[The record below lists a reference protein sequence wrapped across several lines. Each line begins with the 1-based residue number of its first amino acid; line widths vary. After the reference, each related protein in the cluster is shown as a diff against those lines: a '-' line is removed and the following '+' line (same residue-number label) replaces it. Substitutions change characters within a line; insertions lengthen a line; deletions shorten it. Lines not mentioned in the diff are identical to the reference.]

1 MDIVNIW
8 ATIVDWFVNEFYYR
22 SLNVSISATF
32 LILAIVLLR
41 FVLKKAPKSLIA
53 ALWGLVAI
61 RLMCPFSLESP
72 TSLVPSGETIP
83 QEAIFSQE
91 TQHDKFTLD
100 IVTNPNYPET
110 VTQEFKA
117 PVSSAGIDLI
127 QLEFV
132 WLFGIAAMLLYA
144 LISYI
149 IISKKTKPSIQLRD
163 NIYLCD
169 SIPTPFILGVIRP
182 KIYLP
187 SYMSEEDM
195 SYVIA
200 HETAHLKRKDHIWK
214 PLGFVLLSI
223 YWLNPAIWLAYIL
236 LCRDIELACDE
247 RVIKKMGTDI
257 KKPYSQALINCSAPR
272 KAIAACP
279 LAFGEVGVKNRIKSV
294 LSYKKPAFWV
304 IIVAVILSIAVAV
317 CFMTN
322 PISVNYDRIMN
333 EQGFT
338 ITAQE
343 RALITLRVPL
353 DKLPKKVTGEYS
365 FSKNEV
371 IVYQHGKASH
381 IYLEKIMPA
390 NTRDDQIWLIF
401 NIRNKP
407 DKNGF
412 ILSSVHKTY
421 DGFTGGIG
429 LKTGVSDSVK
439 NYENAVDQFS
449 QGPDNQFGI
458 TMSKSVYETAQDYI
472 LISVYCDIIHYTNDR
487 SFKNLYV
494 KSQNA
499 SSTNPEIKADINNIL
514 TTDTSPYINVRWLN
528 MSDKKLTIGEEFYIY
543 RYENGKWVDCRK
555 PSDIDFL
562 FDAIGYYIEAQSF
575 CFKKYNLAF
584 IDLSHEGRY
593 RFESKGSLNGE
604 EVKVAIEFELS
615 KNSVKYSE
623 KLRNE
628 TAMATTVP
636 DYETYS
642 ADTSG
647 AEIPPEKQPS
657 AKPLETTTE
666 PKPVTPKNYPK
677 TAVAFTGS
685 NTLYGGLNADKLHIS
700 SIKHL
705 PIYKFESRKEID
717 KFIAANGDKI
727 TIDSDYNEV
736 PSVNSVLA
744 QYDEAFFE
752 ENVLFAVF
760 VQCADCTHRFAIDSV
775 YNDGKYFVIHVK
787 QANHPQ
793 VVANMV
799 AGWMLTYTEKKD
811 DVKSCTQFDADLNNG
826 IPQVL
831 NIRDQTVQKQLAT
844 DSALQPFYEDDEY
857 VYSYPS
863 IRSDY
868 VIVKFTD
875 GTQMTAKEALEKEY
889 ISISDL
895 DVWQI
900 QYVKE
905 PK

>member
-1 MDIVNIW
+1 MDIFNIITT
-8 ATIVDWFVNEFYYR
+8 AVDWFVNDFYYR

-61 RLMCPFSLESP
+61 RLILPFSLESSF
-72 TSLVPSGETIP
+72 SLVPSGETIP

-91 TQHDKFTLD
+91 TQHDKFTID
-100 IVTNPNYPET
+100 IITNPNYPET
-110 VTQEFKA
+110 VTQEFDA
-117 PVSSAGIDLI
+117 PVSSVGIDLI
-127 QLEFV
+127 QLEFL
-132 WLFGIAAMLLYA
+132 WLIGIAAMLLYA

-149 IISKKTKPSIQLRD
+149 IIRRKVRTSVRLRD

-169 SIPTPFILGVIRP
+169 NIPTPFILGIIKP
-182 KIYLP
+182 QIYTP
-187 SYMSEEDM
+187 SYLNEEDM

-223 YWLNPAIWLAYIL
+223 YWLNPAMWLAYIL

-247 RVIKKMGTDI
+247 RVIKEMGTDI
-257 KKPYSQALINCSAPR
+257 KKPYSQALINCSAPKR
-272 KAIAACP
+272 AIAACP

-353 DKLPKKVTGEYS
+353 DKLPKKVDMEHS

-381 IYLEKIMPA
+381 IYLEKIMPVSDRE
-390 NTRDDQIWLIF
+390 NQIYLFF
-401 NIRNKP
+401 NIRHKP
-407 DKNGF
+407 EKDGF
-412 ILSSVHKTY
+412 ILSTVHKDANGFL
-421 DGFTGGIG
+421 DGIS
-429 LKTGVSDSVK
+429 LASSNISDSTRDYK
-439 NYENAVDQFS
+439 NAVDLRS
-449 QGPDNQFGI
+449 AGPDNQFGI
-458 TMSKSVYETAQDYI
+458 TISKDVYETAQDHI
-472 LISVYCDIIHYTNDR
+472 LISVYCNIIHYTNNR

-499 SSTNPEIKADINNIL
+499 SSTNPEIKAEITNIL

-543 RYENGKWVDCRK
+543 RYENGKWVDCRNT
-555 PSDIDFL
+555 DTDGTYFNL
-562 FDAIGYYIEAQSF
+562 IGYLVEPHSF

-584 IDLSHEGRY
+584 IDLSEKGRY
-593 RFESKGSLNGE
+593 RFESKGSLDSE
-604 EVKVAIEFELS
+604 EVKVTVEFELS

-628 TAMATTVP
+628 TAMATVVP
-636 DYETYS
+636 GYTHYILGETTTEE
-642 ADTSG
+642 DK
-647 AEIPPEKQPS
+647 EQIS

-666 PKPVTPKNYPK
+666 NKPVAPKNYPQ
-677 TAVAFTGS
+677 TAIAFTGS

-717 KFIAANGDKI
+717 KFIATNGDKI
-727 TIDSDYNEV
+727 TLDSGLDEM

-775 YNDGKYFVIHVK
+775 FNDGKHFIIHVK
-787 QANHPQ
+787 QVNHPQ

-799 AGWMLTYTEKKD
+799 AGWMLTYTAKND
-811 DVKSCTQFDADLNNG
+811 DVKSCVKFDAQLNSDTPLVTSIEDL
-826 IPQVL
+826 
-831 NIRDQTVQKQLAT
+831 TVKQQLTT
-844 DSALQPFYEDDEY
+844 DTALQPFYEDDEY
-857 VYSYPS
+857 IYSYPS

-868 VIVKFTD
+868 VIVNFIN
-875 GTQMTAKEALEKEY
+875 GAQMTAKEALEKGY
-889 ISISDL
+889 ITIGDL
-895 DVWQI
+895 DLWQI
-900 QYVKE
+900 QYIKQ